1 MILKRKT
8 TKLCIFILT
17 KTPPTPRNQQKV
29 SSYLC
34 KIYYLFCIF
43 LKKLQFFLATL
54 FKYFRK
60 YCEKQKNMFL
70 FKLLH
75 KKKDRKKLKKNK
87 NLIKILNPVVLFY
100 HHDVEKRRLLEGIH
114 G

>member
-1 MILKRKT
+1 
-8 TKLCIFILT
+8 
-17 KTPPTPRNQQKV
+17 
-29 SSYLC
+29 
-34 KIYYLFCIF
+34 
-43 LKKLQFFLATL
+43 
-54 FKYFRK
+54 
-60 YCEKQKNMFL
+60 MFL

-100 HHDVEKRRLLEGIH
+100 HHDVEKRCLLEGIH